1 MLSTFAINFPT
12 GQALYSQLLVG
23 LINGAFYALLSLGL
37 AIIYG
42 LLGIINFTHGAQY
55 MMGAFCAWAL
65 SYYLG
70 LNYWWALLL
79 TPIIIGIFAIVLER
93 TLIKRTYKLDHAYG
107 LILTFGLT
115 LIIEG
120 LFRYLFSAGGQPYNI
135 PPQLTGATNVGFM
148 YLPNYRAW
156 VLGFSLVVCFATW
169 FIIERTRLGAQMRA
183 ATENPGVTQALGVN
197 VPLLMSLTFGL
208 GVGLA
213 GLAGVMAA
221 PIYQVSPLMG
231 TEIIVVVFAVVVIGG
246 MGSILGSIVSG
257 FALGL
262 IEGLT
267 KAIWPPGSSLV
278 IFVAM
283 AIILLIR
290 PAGLFGKG
298 ALLAASH
305 SIIKGGADIA
315 VGRTTSVVLLAV
327 ALVAPF
333 FLYPGFLMK
342 AYCFALFAISFNLI
356 LGYGGLLSFG
366 HAAFF
371 GSAGYITAYTVKTWG
386 LTPEL
391 GIALGVMTG
400 AGIGW
405 IFGIISVRRQG
416 IYLAMITLALSQ
428 LVYFIFLQ
436 APFTRGEDGLQN
448 VPRGKLLGLIDL
460 SHEMTMY
467 YFVLAVFLLGFWF
480 TLRVIN
486 SPYGQALAAI
496 RENEARATSLGYE
509 ADRFKI
515 MCFVLSGGIAALG
528 GSTKALVFGIATLT
542 DVHWAMSGEAILMT
556 LIGGIGTVLGPVIG
570 AFTLIA
576 MESYLQSYGFWIKT
590 IQGVFFVLC
599 VLMFR
604 QGLVG
609 IGGQLRDALK
619 PWLAKRR
626 GVKPASVG

>member
-12 GQALYSQLLVG
+12 GQALYSQLLIG

-70 LNYWWALLL
+70 LNYWWALGL
-79 TPIIIGIFAIVLER
+79 TPIIIGIFAVVLER
-93 TLIKRTYKLDHAYG
+93 TLISRTYKLDHAYG

-120 LFRYLFSAGGQPYNI
+120 IFRYFFSAGGQPYRM
-135 PPQLTGATNVGFM
+135 PAELTGAMNLGFM

-156 VLGFSLVVCFATW
+156 VLGFSLAVCLATW
-169 FIIERTRLGAQMRA
+169 FVIERTSLGAKMRA
-183 ATENPGVTQALGVN
+183 ATENPNVTQALGVN

-283 AIILLIR
+283 AIILLMR
-290 PAGLFGKG
+290 PSGLFGRG
-298 ALLAASH
+298 VLLAAAH
-305 SIIKGGADIA
+305 SIVKGGADVR
-315 VGRTTSVVLLAV
+315 VGRNTAIVLLALCL
-327 ALVAPF
+327 AAPF
-333 FLYPGFLMK
+333 FFYPGFLMK
-342 AYCFALFAISFNLI
+342 AFCFALFAVSFNLI

-371 GSAGYITAYTVKTWG
+371 GSAGYITAYTCKEWG

-391 GIALGVMTG
+391 GIALGVVTG
-400 AGIGW
+400 TAIGW
-405 IFGIISVRRQG
+405 IFGVISVRRQG

-448 VPRGKLLGLIDL
+448 VPRGRLFGLIDL
-460 SHEMTMY
+460 SNEMTMY

-486 SPYGQALAAI
+486 SPFGHALSAI
-496 RENEARATSLGYE
+496 RENEPRAISLGYE
-509 ADRFKI
+509 ADKFKI
-515 MCFVLSGGIAALG
+515 WCFALSGGIAALG
-528 GSTKALVFGIATLT
+528 GSTKVLVFGIATLT
-542 DVHWAMSGEAILMT
+542 DVHWAMSGEAVLMT
-556 LIGGIGTVLGPVIG
+556 LLGGLGTVLGPVIG
-570 AFTLIA
+570 AFALIA
-576 MESYLQSYGFWIKT
+576 MESYLQAYGFWIKV
-590 IQGVFFVLC
+590 IQGLFFVLC
-599 VLMFR
+599 VLVFR
-604 QGLVG
+604 QGLIG
-609 IGGQLRDALK
+609 IGEQLRDLIAPL
-619 PWLAKRR
+619 LSRR
-626 GVKPASVG
+626 RRQVSVP

>member
-1 MLSTFAINFPT
+1 MLGQFAFSVPT
-12 GQALYSQLLVG
+12 GPALYSQLLVG

-65 SYYLG
+65 SYFPG

-79 TPIIIGIFAIVLER
+79 TPFIIGAFAIVLER
-93 TLIKRTYKLDHAYG
+93 TLISRTYKLDHAYG

-120 LFRYLFSAGGQPYNI
+120 IFRYFFSAGGQPYSM
-135 PPQLTGATNVGFM
+135 PSQLTGATNIGFM

-156 VLGFSLVVCFATW
+156 VLGFSLVICFATW
-169 FIIERTRLGAQMRA
+169 FIIERTSLGARMRA
-183 ATENPGVTQALGVN
+183 ATENPAVTQALGVN

-231 TEIIVVVFAVVVIGG
+231 SEIIVVVFAVVVIGG

-267 KAIWPPGSSLV
+267 KAIYPPGSSLV

-290 PAGLFGKG
+290 PSGLFGKG
-298 ALLAASH
+298 ALLPAAL
-305 SIIKGGADIA
+305 SIVKGGADVA
-315 VGRTTSVVLLAV
+315 VGRVTTTVLTFA

-342 AYCFALFAISFNLI
+342 AFCFALFACSFNLI
-356 LGYGGLLSFG
+356 LGYAGLLSFG

-371 GSAGYITAYTVKTWG
+371 GSAGYITAQAVKVWG
-386 LTPEL
+386 VTPEI
-391 GIALGVMTG
+391 GIALGVLTG
-400 AGIGW
+400 AGLGW
-405 IFGIISVRRQG
+405 LFGVISVRRQG

-436 APFTRGEDGLQN
+436 MPFTRGEDGLQN
-448 VPRGKLLGLIDL
+448 VPRGKLFGLIDL
-460 SHEMTMY
+460 NNEMVMY
-467 YFVLAVFLLGFWF
+467 YFVFGVFLLGFWF
-480 TLRVIN
+480 TLRIIN
-486 SPYGQALAAI
+486 SPFGRALAAI
-496 RENEARATSLGYE
+496 RENESRAISLGYE
-509 ADRFKI
+509 VDRFKI
-515 MCFVLSGGIAALG
+515 ICFALSGAIAGLG
-528 GSTKALVFGIATLT
+528 GATKVLVFGIATLT

-556 LIGGIGTVLGPVIG
+556 LLGGLGTVLGPVIG

-576 MESYLQSYGFWIKT
+576 MESYLQAYGFWIKL
-590 IQGVFFVLC
+590 IQGAFFVLC
-599 VLMFR
+599 VLIFR

-609 IGGQLRDALK
+609 LGDQLRDMIAPL
-619 PWLAKRR
+619 LLRR
-626 GVKPASVG
+626 SRKLSTP